1 MFVPKLFQ
9 KVYKKHSF
17 MKKKFFFALIIS
29 LIFYNKFTLAEVIK
43 DIKIL
48 GNDRIP
54 KETILMF
61 SGVQIND
68 EINDKKANII
78 LKDLYD
84 SNFFENISVSVNN
97 NILTISVKELPIID
111 KIIIN
116 GIKAKKIEEDI
127 RSNLVLKPRSSFNKI
142 IIKEEEQRIKT
153 TLKFLGYYFSEVE
166 TFVEDLNNNLVNIQ
180 YKISLGEKA
189 KIKKIT
195 FIGDKIYKNRVLR
208 NVIISEEYKFWKF
221 ISNKKYLN
229 ENMIEMDRRLLKNF
243 YLNKGFYDVKI
254 NSSFAKLI
262 SDDGFELIYNI
273 SPNKKIFFD
282 NLKVIYPD
290 DIDQSNYETLSKV
303 LKDLKGKPYSLNAV
317 RKILEEID
325 LITVNEE
332 YKSIKATIE
341 ENIVSNKLN
350 INFIIEE
357 TEKIFVER
365 INIFGNNIT
374 RESVIRNQLVI
385 DEGDPFNEILAKK
398 SENNLKSLNFFKD
411 IKTTVSDGE
420 NKDTKIINIYVEE
433 KPTGE
438 IFAGA
443 GAGTGGGTAMF
454 GVKENNYLGKGLS
467 VDANATISAETF
479 KGLLSVTNPNYKN
492 SDKTVY
498 GSLQATE
505 TDQLSNYGYKTNK
518 TGFKLG
524 TKFEYYND
532 LNFGIST
539 SSFYENIETDS
550 TASTRQKSQQGDYWD
565 TFVNM
570 DFNYDKRNQRYK
582 PSDGY
587 ISNYGIEIPMVSKTN
602 TLTNSYNYKVYH
614 ELYENNVTSFSIYL
628 KSATSLSG
636 DDIKLSERLSIPSRR
651 LRGFEYGKVGPK
663 DGNDFIGGNYVSSVN
678 ISSTLPHVFPNL
690 QNLDVSI
697 FLDAANVWG
706 VDYDSSLS
714 DSSKV
719 RSTIGLG
726 VEWFTPVGPLTFSL
740 SEAITKDINDVEEN
754 FRFNIGTTF

>member
-1 MFVPKLFQ
+1 M
-9 KVYKKHSF
+9 
-17 MKKKFFFALIIS
+17 
-29 LIFYNKFTLAEVIK
+29 
-43 DIKIL
+43 
-48 GNDRIP
+48 
-54 KETILMF
+54 
-61 SGVQIND
+61 
-68 EINDKKANII
+68 
-78 LKDLYD
+78 
-84 SNFFENISVSVNN
+84 
-97 NILTISVKELPIID
+97 
-111 KIIIN
+111 
-116 GIKAKKIEEDI
+116 
-127 RSNLVLKPRSSFNKI
+127 
-142 IIKEEEQRIKT
+142 
-153 TLKFLGYYFSEVE
+153 
-166 TFVEDLNNNLVNIQ
+166 
-180 YKISLGEKA
+180 
-189 KIKKIT
+189 
-195 FIGDKIYKNRVLR
+195 
-208 NVIISEEYKFWKF
+208 
-221 ISNKKYLN
+221 
-229 ENMIEMDRRLLKNF
+229 
-243 YLNKGFYDVKI
+243 
-254 NSSFAKLI
+254 
-262 SDDGFELIYNI
+262 
-273 SPNKKIFFD
+273 
-282 NLKVIYPD
+282 
-290 DIDQSNYETLSKV
+290 
-303 LKDLKGKPYSLNAV
+303 
-317 RKILEEID
+317 
-325 LITVNEE
+325 ITVNEE